1 MKIKYSILCAMHVPK
16 LGTTVAGPYLH
27 VHIPNRNVLFVV
39 YGPVLNYNSPWIT
52 TIEYWNF
59 IRLAT
64 SSAVLCN
71 GVVSLVVVDDDDD
84 DDILLS

>member
-1 MKIKYSILCAMHVPK
+1 MHVPK

-39 YGPVLNYNSPWIT
+39 YGPVLNYNLPWIT
-52 TIEYWNF
+52 TIEYWNV

-64 SSAVLCN
+64 ATVLCKS
-71 GVVSLVVVDDDDD
+71 VVSLVVDDD